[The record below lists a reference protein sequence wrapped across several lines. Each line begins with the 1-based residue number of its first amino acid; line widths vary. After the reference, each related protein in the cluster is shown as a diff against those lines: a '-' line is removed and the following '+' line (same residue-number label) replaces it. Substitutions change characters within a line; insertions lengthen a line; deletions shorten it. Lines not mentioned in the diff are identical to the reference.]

1 MYLTQKYFKAMLRI
15 SLFYLPKSV
24 ISRTVATHF
33 IADIKMLTLIS
44 AYMIIRTAEE

>member
-24 ISRTVATHF
+24 IRRIVATHF